1 MASEFEVKLAET
13 AAAVQERL
21 DRLLPLVAGPEG
33 RVVEAMRLACLAGG
47 KRLRPFLVCEAAALF
62 QVSRDHALTVGA
74 AVEMLHSYS
83 LVHDDLPAMDDSDLR
98 RGHPT
103 LHKAFDEATA
113 ILAGDGLLTEAF
125 QVLASSASHPDAA
138 IRIELTA
145 ALARAAG
152 AGGMVGGQMIDVAAD
167 RGALLLD
174 LPGVTRLQALKTGAL
189 IGFSVMAGA
198 ILGRAGLSER
208 RALENYAADLGLAFQ
223 IRDDLLDCEGTA
235 FELGKPVGQDLT
247 LQKATFVSLLGVEGA
262 REKAAS
268 LVDSA
273 VARLDI
279 FAEKAD
285 VLRQAALFVLERRQ

>member
-1 MASEFEVKLAET
+1 MASLFETKLAET
-13 AAAVQERL
+13 AAAVQVRL
-21 DRLLPLVAGPEG
+21 DQLLPMVDGPEAQ
-33 RVVEAMRLACLAGG
+33 VVAAMRLACLAGG
-47 KRLRPFLVCEAAALF
+47 KRLRPFLVAESSALF
-62 QVSRDHALTVGA
+62 QVPRERALTVGA

-98 RGHPT
+98 RGQPT
-103 LHKAFDEATA
+103 LHKTYDEATA

-125 QVLASSASHPDAA
+125 QVLASPESHPDPA

-152 AGGMVGGQMIDVAAD
+152 AAGMVGGQMIDVAAD
-167 RGALLLD
+167 RGALRLD
-174 LPGVTRLQALKTGAL
+174 LPGITRLQALKTGAL
-189 IGFSVMAGA
+189 MGFSVMAGA
-198 ILGRAGLSER
+198 ILGCAGKPER
-208 RALENYAADLGLAFQ
+208 TALEDYAADLGLAFQ

-235 FELGKPVGQDLT
+235 SELGKPVGQDKT
-247 LQKATFVSLLGVEGA
+247 LQKATFVSLLGAEEA
-262 REKAAS
+262 RKKAAL

-285 VLRQAALFVLERRQ
+285 LLRQAALFVLERRL